1 MYSRE
6 RNGDEQ
12 HGLLVHVP
20 AEHVGAVGADDER
33 AHEALHAPRLLA
45 PHQVKT
51 RLQERHVRNMMG
63 LTSHNLASTLHVH
76 VHVHTRTCT
85 MYK

>member
-1 MYSRE
+1 M
-6 RNGDEQ
+6 
-12 HGLLVHVP
+12 HVP

-51 RLQERHVRNMMG
+51 RLQERHVRNVG
-63 LTSHNLASTLHVH
+63 LTSEHLVSTCT
-76 VHVHTRTCT
+76 VHTYRV
-85 MYK
+85 YKYCDDVLSGLIVDIPY